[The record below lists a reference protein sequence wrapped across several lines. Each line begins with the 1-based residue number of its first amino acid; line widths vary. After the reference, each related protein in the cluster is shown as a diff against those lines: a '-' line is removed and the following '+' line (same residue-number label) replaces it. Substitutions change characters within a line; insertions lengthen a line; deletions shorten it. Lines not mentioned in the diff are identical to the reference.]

1 MTDETCY
8 DGCCGRDP
16 DYKTEFLG
24 KTRFFCEKHAER
36 FGKIEL
42 EKL

>member
-8 DGCCGRDP
+8 SGCYSRDP
-16 DYKTEFLG
+16 EYKAELLD

-36 FGKIEL
+36 FEDFEL